1 MDEPIHVAITRLSAS
16 SLRGGGLAALHQL
29 LQARASTLARTP
41 NELKGTI
48 SSLSFEECSLG
59 VCHLLALL
67 WDSKGEAND
76 TFAFDATVN
85 FLERCRQSQIQQCAA
100 EFITVVKSAVRFAIH
115 ADEQSFAATTSQSSG
130 LSGCE
135 SSYSLRLLEP
145 LLESTEKFR
154 PGQQD
159 ITSADTDRV
168 LWSVG
173 PQFLNTVFYSFADLQ
188 PVELD
193 PCFCPSAFLQL
204 CLRGRF
210 YDRARRVLDRDAFK
224 LFCQGLDDCAAY
236 FFAAGEIWIA
246 LEEYEKAFDALDM
259 ALSLPSIPGE
269 TDSLQVEAFKRFA
282 LVSLMLRGRVIR
294 PPPPSPSAE
303 EALRMATYHKD
314 FAQHELLYPQKALP
328 RGAPASSSHSD
339 ATGQNSLFSFLS
351 TRLQRLEQEV
361 RAHESQL
368 KEDNTFHLALALL
381 SSVVRRKVKE
391 LSRVFLSL
399 PLESFRTKMNVASDQ
414 EAVDLLHSLPSKP
427 GSSPLCTYDEER
439 RQVLFRPRPSAAAP
453 SNPAGDAASE
463 EEGSAVAFLGA
474 LKREVEDALHRV
486 KAVSHHMRVAEAKVT
501 DSEGFARFVEV
512 ADAEASSDSQRDR
525 REGRRRA
532 GGRGRA
538 SEGEDS
544 SDDDGQSSD
553 VCWQAIDGHPLEED
567 MERGLSSRRGD
578 GAGG

>member
-159 ITSADTDRV
+159 ITSADT
-168 LWSVG
+168 
-173 PQFLNTVFYSFADLQ
+173 
-188 PVELD
+188 
-193 PCFCPSAFLQL
+193 AFLQL

-210 YDRARRVLDRDAFK
+210 YDRARRVLDRDAFKVTK